1 MPSMMFKVGDVIEI
15 RKSKE
20 AGRPGLDGTYLVERV
35 ERSGRE
41 YVLSTLV
48 FRGKAFIIDTSMKWI
63 EESWM
68 KKVKAQFLGN
78 LGVVLRQW
86 KQEVET
92 SAVKEYPQVARGT

>member
-20 AGRPGLDGTYLVERV
+20 AGRPRLDGTYLVERV

-41 YVLSTLV
+41 YVLSALV
-48 FRGKAFIIDTSMKWI
+48 FRGNALIIDTGMKWI

-68 KKVKAQFLGN
+68 KKCKARLFGN
-78 LGVVLRQW
+78 LGVALRQW
-86 KQEVET
+86 KQEVEM
-92 SAVKEYPQVARGT
+92 SPVQEHS